1 MIDRLE
7 IMAVAGDLS
16 LRPDVVEKDYVL
28 GWILAGI
35 YADPRLS
42 KVWAFKGGTCLKKCY
57 FETYRFSE
65 DLDFTVLEPA
75 HLEEAFLLA
84 AFADVSRW
92 VQDASGIEIP
102 VEQLRFEPFRNKRGG
117 SNCEGRLYYRGPMQ
131 RGGSLQ
137 RVKIDL
143 TADERVVLPFADRPV
158 GHPYT
163 DRPEQGMTARC
174 YAFEE
179 VFAEKTRALGE
190 RSRPRDL
197 YDVINLFR
205 TEEYRP
211 PSSAVLDVLRQK
223 CAFKG
228 IDLPSLSALALAED
242 ELRADWDAMLGHQ
255 LPALPP
261 FDAYWKALPEFFS
274 WILAGRAPAPL
285 TAAPIGAGEA
295 VFRPAIGELRAAR
308 TAGSTYL
315 ETIRFAAS
323 NRLCV
328 ELTYD
333 GSVRLIEPYSLR
345 RTSEGN
351 ILLFAC
357 HAADGQSRSYRLDKI
372 SGARMTRQPFVP
384 RFAVELSATE
394 VSIPASARQA
404 TSFPASPGRA
414 TPRTRPARRQA
425 SGAPGV
431 VHIFQCSVCGRKFR
445 RREMDASLNPHKDD
459 AGYPC
464 PGRIGVYLETKFQ

>member
-42 KVWAFKGGTCLKKCY
+42 RFWAFKGGTCLKKCY

-75 HLEEAFLLA
+75 HLEEDFLLA

-143 TADERVVLPFADRPV
+143 TADERVVLPLAERPV

-163 DRPEQGMTARC
+163 DRPAHGMTARC

-179 VFAEKTRALGE
+179 IFAEKTRALGE

-205 TEEYRP
+205 TEEFRP
-211 PSSAVLDVLRQK
+211 LPSAVLHVLREK

-228 IDLPSLSALALAED
+228 IDLPSLSALAVAEE
-242 ELRADWDAMLGHQ
+242 ELRADWEAMLGHQ

-261 FDAYWKALPEFFS
+261 FDAYWKTLPEFFT
-274 WILAGRAPAPL
+274 WILASRAPAPL
-285 TAAPIGAGEA
+285 AAPPITIGER
-295 VFRPAIGELRAAR
+295 VFRPAIGELRTAR
-308 TAGSTYL
+308 TEGSQYL

-323 NRLCV
+323 NRLCI

-333 GSVRLIEPYSLR
+333 GSTRLIEPYSLR

-351 ILLFAC
+351 ILLFAIRV
-357 HAADGQSRSYRLDKI
+357 ADGQGRSYRLDKI
-372 SGARMTRQPFVP
+372 RGARMTSQPFVP

-394 VSIPASARQA
+394 VSIPAVARQV
-404 TSFPASPGRA
+404 TSFPASPSRT
-414 TPRTRPARRQA
+414 TPETRPARRRP

-431 VHIFQCSVCGRKFR
+431 IHIYRCSLCGKKFR
-445 RREMDASLNPHKDD
+445 RRDMDATLNPHKNGS
-459 AGYPC
+459 GYPC
-464 PGRIGVYLETKFQ
+464 PGRLGIYLETKVQ

>member
-242 ELRADWDAMLGHQ
+242 ELRADWDAMLGRHAWPPVARVASVRCLLEGPARVLHLDPGRSCARSPDGGPNRCRRGR
-255 LPALPP
+255 LPTRHRRVAGCSHGGIHVPGDHPVRRFQPAVRRARVRWKRPTHRAVLTPADLGGQHPPVRLPRRRRAEP
-261 FDAYWKALPEFFS
+261 KLPTRQDRRRQDDE
-274 WILAGRAPAPL
+274 PA
-285 TAAPIGAGEA
+285 
-295 VFRPAIGELRAAR
+295 VRPAIR
-308 TAGSTYL
+308 
-315 ETIRFAAS
+315 
-323 NRLCV
+323 
-328 ELTYD
+328 
-333 GSVRLIEPYSLR
+333 R
-345 RTSEGN
+345 RTFG
-351 ILLFAC
+351 
-357 HAADGQSRSYRLDKI
+357 HRSDH
-372 SGARMTRQPFVP
+372 SGR
-384 RFAVELSATE
+384 
-394 VSIPASARQA
+394 
-404 TSFPASPGRA
+404 
-414 TPRTRPARRQA
+414 
-425 SGAPGV
+425 GAPGDFIPRV
-431 VHIFQCSVCGRKFR
+431 AGPRDATYSARPPPGFWRPRGR
-445 RREMDASLNPHKDD
+445 PHLPML
-459 AGYPC
+459 GLRQEVP
-464 PGRIGVYLETKFQ
+464 